1 MLLRYCSHCGV
12 PHSVDPERASPA
24 YCARC
29 GSELQVVPPPVSALT
44 PEAEAAEP
52 VPPPVAMPIA
62 ANGFCWPT
70 IRLRHLHG
78 SASFLTS
85 TVVHSALLVVLAWI
99 FVHEPQVASVLAITT
114 TRPFHAAEEPLL
126 VEEFQALE
134 IEEAVE
140 FAAQVS
146 SDEALE
152 AAANLNIQ
160 EALADEAGDNSAG
173 AGRIVLPEGLL
184 AAVPG
189 SGGDAIAA
197 SSASFA
203 KRLRREQ
210 AKSGEV
216 QVSLLW
222 NNYNDLDLHVRTP
235 AGEEIFFER
244 RRSRCRGEL
253 DVDMNAQ
260 GRVSN
265 EPVEN
270 IYWPRGRAP
279 YGEYIV
285 LVNHYA
291 NHGDTDPTPFEV
303 EVKVD
308 GRVRRFTGVLSF
320 GDTPVIV
327 HRFYRSRGAVDEFY
341 VE

>member
-1 MLLRYCSHCGV
+1 MLLRYCSHCGA

-24 YCARC
+24 YCGAC
-29 GSELQVVPPPVSALT
+29 GAVLQFAPPTRRGSP
-44 PEAEAAEP
+44 PGAEPAEP
-52 VPPPVAMPIA
+52 VPPPVAIPTA
-62 ANGFCWPT
+62 ANRFRWPT

-85 TVVHSALLVVLAWI
+85 TVVHTALMVLLALI
-99 FVHEPQVASVLAITT
+99 FVPEPQVANVLAITT
-114 TRPFHAAEEPLL
+114 TRPFHEAEEPLL
-126 VEEFQALE
+126 IEEFQALE
-134 IEEAVE
+134 IEDAVD
-140 FAAQVS
+140 AVAQVS
-146 SDEALE
+146 SEESLD
-152 AAANLNIQ
+152 AAANLNVQ
-160 EALADEAGDNSAG
+160 ETLADEAGDNGAA

-184 AAVPG
+184 AAAPG
-189 SGGDAIAA
+189 SGGGAIAA

-203 KRLRREQ
+203 KRLRREN

-308 GRVRRFTGVLSF
+308 GRAQRFTGVLSF

-327 HRFYRSRGAVDEFY
+327 HRFYRTRGGVDEFY